1 MGIKAGL
8 VGLPNVGKSTLFNAL
23 TKSSVP
29 AENYPFC
36 TIDPHVAI
44 TEVPDERLTALAK
57 IYGSQKLIPAT
68 VTFVDIAGLV
78 KGAASGE
85 GLGNQFLSHIRE
97 VDLILH
103 VLRCFEDPDILHSGE
118 TIDPMEDY
126 HIIVAELILKDLDSI
141 EKRLE
146 KVVKQ
151 IKASQQKPLEKR
163 EAEQEQDL
171 LNKLMEALNKEDVTK
186 AKKILSEHPGI
197 ETIPLLS
204 TKNALIIANIAEHEI
219 DPNELAHNK
228 HYQTLVQEFGL
239 ARVIPVCA
247 KLEGELAQLTHEEAQ
262 EMMGLVG
269 LKEPSLDVIIR
280 STYKHLGM
288 ITFFTCGPKE
298 AHAWPI
304 RNGMTVR
311 KAAGEIHSDLERG
324 FICAE
329 VFNAKDLIQAGSE
342 AKLKDIGKI
351 RREGQDYIV
360 TDGDLLDVKF
370 NV

>member
-23 TKSSVP
+23 TKSSIP

-44 TEVPDERLTALAK
+44 TEVPDPRLDQFLK
-57 IYGSQKLIPAT
+57 VYGSQKKIPAT

-97 VDLILH
+97 VDLLLH
-103 VLRCFEDPDILHSGE
+103 VLRCFDDPNIIHQSE
-118 TIDPMEDY
+118 VDPVEDY
-126 HIIVAELILKDLDSI
+126 DIIVHELMLKDI
-141 EKRLE
+141 ESVNKRLE
-146 KVVKQ
+146 RLPKDIKGAQGKPEQAQMLATELTFLTLVK
-151 IKASQQKPLEKR
+151 KALDDGNCDAARKH
-163 EAEQEQDL
+163 
-171 LNKLMEALNKEDVTK
+171 M
-186 AKKILSEHPGI
+186 LSTNVPML
-197 ETIPLLS
+197 PLLS
-204 TKNALIIANIAEHEI
+204 TKSFLIIANVAE
-219 DPNELAHNK
+219 DELDGNAFEQNK
-228 HYQTLVQEFGL
+228 HFQSLIKKFGKDN
-239 ARVIPVCA
+239 VIPVSA
-247 KLEGELAQLTHEEAQ
+247 KAESELTQLSDEEAA
-262 EMMGLVG
+262 EIMSMLGM
-269 LKEPSLDVIIR
+269 KERGVDAII
-280 STYKHLGM
+280 SATYKHLGL

-304 RNGMTVR
+304 IKGMSIR

-324 FICAE
+324 FICAD
-329 VFNAKDLIQAGSE
+329 VFNAADLFKAGSE
-342 AKLKDIGKI
+342 STLRDTGKL

-360 TDGDLLDVKF
+360 QDGDVVNIKF

>member
-44 TEVPDERLTALAK
+44 TEVPDERLEALAK
-57 IYGSQKLIPAT
+57 IYGSQKLIPAN

-103 VLRCFEDPDILHSGE
+103 VLRCFEDPDILHSGD
-118 TIDPMEDY
+118 TIDPLEDY
-126 HIIVAELILKDLDSI
+126 RIIVSELLLKDIESV

-146 KVVKQ
+146 KVAKL
-151 IKASQQKPLEKR
+151 IKASQQKPIEKR
-163 EAEQEQDL
+163 ELELEQEL
-171 LNKLMEALNKEDVTK
+171 LNNLMTALNVEDVAK
-186 AKKILSEHPGI
+186 AKKLLADSSVI
-197 ETIPLLS
+197 ETIPLLA
-204 TKNALIIANIAEHEI
+204 TKNALFIANVAEHEI
-219 DPNELAHNK
+219 DSEAYKSNP
-228 HYQTLVQEFGL
+228 HYQALVKEFGVD
-239 ARVIPVCA
+239 RVIPVCA
-247 KLEGELAQLTHEEAQ
+247 KIECELAQLSRDDAD
-262 EMMGLVG
+262 EMMGLIG
-269 LKEPSLDVIIR
+269 LKERSLDVIIR
-280 STYKHLGM
+280 STYTHLGM

-304 RNGMTVR
+304 KGGMTVR

-329 VFNAKDLIQAGSE
+329 VFNAKDLLQAGSE
-342 AKLKDIGKI
+342 AKLKDLGKI
-351 RREGQDYIV
+351 RREGQDYV
-360 TDGDLLDVKF
+360 VRDGDLLDIRF

>member
-23 TKSSVP
+23 TKAGVP

-44 TEVPDERLTALAK
+44 TEVPDDRLEK
-57 IYGSQKLIPAT
+57 FMRVYGSQKKIPST

-97 VDLILH
+97 VDLVLH
-103 VLRCFEDPDILHSGE
+103 VLRCFEDSNILHTGDV
-118 TIDPMEDY
+118 DPVTDY
-126 HIIVAELILKDLDSI
+126 EIIVHELMLKDLESVD
-141 EKRLE
+141 KRLARLPKDIKGAQGKPDE
-146 KVVKQ
+146 AKMLSDELTLLTEVK
-151 IKASQQKPLEKR
+151 KALDDGNV
-163 EAEQEQDL
+163 EAARAI
-171 LNKLMEALNKEDVTK
+171 MRK
-186 AKKILSEHPGI
+186 AQVPML
-197 ETIPLLS
+197 PLLS
-204 TKNALIIANIAEHEI
+204 TKKFLIIANVAEDSLDNNAYENNPHFQ
-219 DPNELAHNK
+219 A
-228 HYQTLVQEFGL
+228 LVKQFGKDS
-239 ARVIPVCA
+239 VIPISA
-247 KLEGELAQLTHEEAQ
+247 KVESELTQLSNEEAE
-262 EMMGLVG
+262 EMMGMLG
-269 LKEPSLDVIIR
+269 MRERGIERIIKE
-280 STYKHLGM
+280 TYKHLGL

-304 RNGMTVR
+304 TKGITIR

-324 FICAE
+324 FICAD
-329 VFNAKDLIQAGSE
+329 VFNCADLFALGSE
-342 AKLKDIGKI
+342 AALRDNGKL

-360 TDGDLLDVKF
+360 QDGDTVNIKF